1 MKSLMSYVLT
11 KKEKAAIVVLLLLI
25 LLTGWYVGIYSPIQE
40 RIEAADTTDL
50 EDAIAMEQVKSARI
64 KSMQAEIQENK
75 DADAPVVPSYNNFK
89 EELEELNRIHGQ
101 AYDFLFTFN
110 EPEVNGTNI
119 RRSVTVNCS
128 AEDYDAAVE
137 MMREIL
143 QGPYRSLI
151 YNISMDSV
159 SAVDADFEPNIKEGR
174 VELTFNMNYFETTE
188 GAESLEGLQVEET
201 QAASGGGL
209 ANSDMSNLQRS
220 DLETAAEAAFGEK
233 TMEVT
238 AGKRLKSENGASLVA
253 ALLFFVLCGVAASMI
268 LAAASASAGKMQQVP
283 VTDQKRFAVESGAAF
298 LRDELSDSKTAVKIT
313 DVRVVDSREEEPDYS
328 EEYVYTGGETL
339 DDDSILGSC
348 IKQVYTSL
356 AEEDGQNGSFSEQE
370 GNAQNG
376 SSPET
381 AEQDFTFSVQLTQ
394 TDGTQTS
401 IKDLDQ
407 LQTAAHLT
415 MDPQYNI
422 TVDISDTQTGD
433 DHPENRCERKLTV
446 AAKVHVDEMEEEE
459 EHEETNENGD
469 VISEWTITTT
479 TRITQIYWERGM
491 IEKTHP
497 DTGVSGG

>member
-40 RIEAADTTDL
+40 
-50 EDAIAMEQVKSARI
+50 RI

-220 DLETAAEAAFGEK
+220 DLETAAEAAFGE
-233 TMEVT
+233 
-238 AGKRLKSENGASLVA
+238 
-253 ALLFFVLCGVAASMI
+253 
-268 LAAASASAGKMQQVP
+268 
-283 VTDQKRFAVESGAAF
+283 
-298 LRDELSDSKTAVKIT
+298 
-313 DVRVVDSREEEPDYS
+313 
-328 EEYVYTGGETL
+328 
-339 DDDSILGSC
+339 
-348 IKQVYTSL
+348 
-356 AEEDGQNGSFSEQE
+356 
-370 GNAQNG
+370 
-376 SSPET
+376 
-381 AEQDFTFSVQLTQ
+381 
-394 TDGTQTS
+394 
-401 IKDLDQ
+401 
-407 LQTAAHLT
+407 
-415 MDPQYNI
+415 
-422 TVDISDTQTGD
+422 
-433 DHPENRCERKLTV
+433 
-446 AAKVHVDEMEEEE
+446 
-459 EHEETNENGD
+459 
-469 VISEWTITTT
+469 
-479 TRITQIYWERGM
+479 
-491 IEKTHP
+491 
-497 DTGVSGG
+497 

>member
-220 DLETAAEAAFGEK
+220 DLETA
-233 TMEVT
+233 V
-238 AGKRLKSENGASLVA
+238 S
-253 ALLFFVLCGVAASMI
+253 
-268 LAAASASAGKMQQVP
+268 
-283 VTDQKRFAVESGAAF
+283 
-298 LRDELSDSKTAVKIT
+298 
-313 DVRVVDSREEEPDYS
+313 Y
-328 EEYVYTGGETL
+328 
-339 DDDSILGSC
+339 
-348 IKQVYTSL
+348 
-356 AEEDGQNGSFSEQE
+356 
-370 GNAQNG
+370 
-376 SSPET
+376 
-381 AEQDFTFSVQLTQ
+381 
-394 TDGTQTS
+394 
-401 IKDLDQ
+401 
-407 LQTAAHLT
+407 
-415 MDPQYNI
+415 
-422 TVDISDTQTGD
+422 
-433 DHPENRCERKLTV
+433 
-446 AAKVHVDEMEEEE
+446 
-459 EHEETNENGD
+459 
-469 VISEWTITTT
+469 
-479 TRITQIYWERGM
+479 RITCNNGNQRTLIN
-491 IEKTHP
+491 P
-497 DTGVSGG
+497 

>member
-64 KSMQAEIQENK
+64 KSMQAEIQ
-75 DADAPVVPSYNNFK
+75 PSYNNFK

-201 QAASGGGL
+201 QAASGGG
-209 ANSDMSNLQRS
+209 
-220 DLETAAEAAFGEK
+220 
-233 TMEVT
+233 
-238 AGKRLKSENGASLVA
+238 
-253 ALLFFVLCGVAASMI
+253 LCGVAASMI

>member
-1 MKSLMSYVLT
+1 M
-11 KKEKAAIVVLLLLI
+11 LLLI

-220 DLETAAEAAFGEK
+220 DLETAAEAAFGE
-233 TMEVT
+233 
-238 AGKRLKSENGASLVA
+238 
-253 ALLFFVLCGVAASMI
+253 
-268 LAAASASAGKMQQVP
+268 
-283 VTDQKRFAVESGAAF
+283 
-298 LRDELSDSKTAVKIT
+298 
-313 DVRVVDSREEEPDYS
+313 
-328 EEYVYTGGETL
+328 
-339 DDDSILGSC
+339 
-348 IKQVYTSL
+348 
-356 AEEDGQNGSFSEQE
+356 
-370 GNAQNG
+370 
-376 SSPET
+376 
-381 AEQDFTFSVQLTQ
+381 
-394 TDGTQTS
+394 
-401 IKDLDQ
+401 
-407 LQTAAHLT
+407 
-415 MDPQYNI
+415 
-422 TVDISDTQTGD
+422 
-433 DHPENRCERKLTV
+433 
-446 AAKVHVDEMEEEE
+446 
-459 EHEETNENGD
+459 
-469 VISEWTITTT
+469 
-479 TRITQIYWERGM
+479 
-491 IEKTHP
+491 
-497 DTGVSGG
+497 

>member
-201 QAASGGGL
+201 Q
-209 ANSDMSNLQRS
+209 
-220 DLETAAEAAFGEK
+220 
-233 TMEVT
+233 
-238 AGKRLKSENGASLVA
+238 
-253 ALLFFVLCGVAASMI
+253 
-268 LAAASASAGKMQQVP
+268 AASASAGKMQQVP

>member
-1 MKSLMSYVLT
+1 VRTYHEILNELCSD

-220 DLETAAEAAFGEK
+220 DLETAAEAAFGE
-233 TMEVT
+233 
-238 AGKRLKSENGASLVA
+238 
-253 ALLFFVLCGVAASMI
+253 
-268 LAAASASAGKMQQVP
+268 
-283 VTDQKRFAVESGAAF
+283 
-298 LRDELSDSKTAVKIT
+298 
-313 DVRVVDSREEEPDYS
+313 
-328 EEYVYTGGETL
+328 
-339 DDDSILGSC
+339 
-348 IKQVYTSL
+348 
-356 AEEDGQNGSFSEQE
+356 
-370 GNAQNG
+370 
-376 SSPET
+376 
-381 AEQDFTFSVQLTQ
+381 
-394 TDGTQTS
+394 
-401 IKDLDQ
+401 
-407 LQTAAHLT
+407 
-415 MDPQYNI
+415 
-422 TVDISDTQTGD
+422 
-433 DHPENRCERKLTV
+433 
-446 AAKVHVDEMEEEE
+446 
-459 EHEETNENGD
+459 
-469 VISEWTITTT
+469 
-479 TRITQIYWERGM
+479 
-491 IEKTHP
+491 
-497 DTGVSGG
+497 

>member
-1 MKSLMSYVLT
+1 MV
-11 KKEKAAIVVLLLLI
+11 
-25 LLTGWYVGIYSPIQE
+25 
-40 RIEAADTTDL
+40 
-50 EDAIAMEQVKSARI
+50 
-64 KSMQAEIQENK
+64 
-75 DADAPVVPSYNNFK
+75 
-89 EELEELNRIHGQ
+89 
-101 AYDFLFTFN
+101 
-110 EPEVNGTNI
+110 
-119 RRSVTVNCS
+119 
-128 AEDYDAAVE
+128 
-137 MMREIL
+137 
-143 QGPYRSLI
+143 
-151 YNISMDSV
+151 
-159 SAVDADFEPNIKEGR
+159 
-174 VELTFNMNYFETTE
+174 
-188 GAESLEGLQVEET
+188 
-201 QAASGGGL
+201 
-209 ANSDMSNLQRS
+209 
-220 DLETAAEAAFGEK
+220 
-233 TMEVT
+233 VT

-415 MDPQYNI
+415 I

>member
-11 KKEKAAIVVLLLLI
+11 KKKGSYRCFAAADPADRLV
-25 LLTGWYVGIYSPIQE
+25 YVGIYSPIQE

-101 AYDFLFTFN
+101 SYDFLFTFN

-220 DLETAAEAAFGEK
+220 DLETAAEAAFGE
-233 TMEVT
+233 
-238 AGKRLKSENGASLVA
+238 
-253 ALLFFVLCGVAASMI
+253 
-268 LAAASASAGKMQQVP
+268 
-283 VTDQKRFAVESGAAF
+283 
-298 LRDELSDSKTAVKIT
+298 
-313 DVRVVDSREEEPDYS
+313 
-328 EEYVYTGGETL
+328 
-339 DDDSILGSC
+339 
-348 IKQVYTSL
+348 
-356 AEEDGQNGSFSEQE
+356 
-370 GNAQNG
+370 
-376 SSPET
+376 
-381 AEQDFTFSVQLTQ
+381 
-394 TDGTQTS
+394 
-401 IKDLDQ
+401 
-407 LQTAAHLT
+407 
-415 MDPQYNI
+415 
-422 TVDISDTQTGD
+422 
-433 DHPENRCERKLTV
+433 
-446 AAKVHVDEMEEEE
+446 
-459 EHEETNENGD
+459 
-469 VISEWTITTT
+469 
-479 TRITQIYWERGM
+479 
-491 IEKTHP
+491 
-497 DTGVSGG
+497 

>member
-1 MKSLMSYVLT
+1 M
-11 KKEKAAIVVLLLLI
+11 LLLI

-64 KSMQAEIQENK
+64 KSMQVEIQENK

-220 DLETAAEAAFGEK
+220 DLETAAEAAFGE
-233 TMEVT
+233 
-238 AGKRLKSENGASLVA
+238 
-253 ALLFFVLCGVAASMI
+253 
-268 LAAASASAGKMQQVP
+268 
-283 VTDQKRFAVESGAAF
+283 
-298 LRDELSDSKTAVKIT
+298 
-313 DVRVVDSREEEPDYS
+313 
-328 EEYVYTGGETL
+328 
-339 DDDSILGSC
+339 
-348 IKQVYTSL
+348 
-356 AEEDGQNGSFSEQE
+356 
-370 GNAQNG
+370 
-376 SSPET
+376 
-381 AEQDFTFSVQLTQ
+381 
-394 TDGTQTS
+394 
-401 IKDLDQ
+401 
-407 LQTAAHLT
+407 
-415 MDPQYNI
+415 
-422 TVDISDTQTGD
+422 
-433 DHPENRCERKLTV
+433 
-446 AAKVHVDEMEEEE
+446 
-459 EHEETNENGD
+459 
-469 VISEWTITTT
+469 
-479 TRITQIYWERGM
+479 
-491 IEKTHP
+491 
-497 DTGVSGG
+497 

>member
-188 GAESLEGLQVEET
+188 GAESLEGLQIEET

-209 ANSDMSNLQRS
+209 ASSDMSNLQRS
-220 DLETAAEAAFGEK
+220 DLETAAEAAFGE
-233 TMEVT
+233 
-238 AGKRLKSENGASLVA
+238 
-253 ALLFFVLCGVAASMI
+253 
-268 LAAASASAGKMQQVP
+268 
-283 VTDQKRFAVESGAAF
+283 
-298 LRDELSDSKTAVKIT
+298 
-313 DVRVVDSREEEPDYS
+313 
-328 EEYVYTGGETL
+328 
-339 DDDSILGSC
+339 
-348 IKQVYTSL
+348 
-356 AEEDGQNGSFSEQE
+356 
-370 GNAQNG
+370 
-376 SSPET
+376 
-381 AEQDFTFSVQLTQ
+381 
-394 TDGTQTS
+394 
-401 IKDLDQ
+401 
-407 LQTAAHLT
+407 
-415 MDPQYNI
+415 
-422 TVDISDTQTGD
+422 
-433 DHPENRCERKLTV
+433 
-446 AAKVHVDEMEEEE
+446 
-459 EHEETNENGD
+459 
-469 VISEWTITTT
+469 
-479 TRITQIYWERGM
+479 
-491 IEKTHP
+491 
-497 DTGVSGG
+497 

>member
-1 MKSLMSYVLT
+1 MV
-11 KKEKAAIVVLLLLI
+11 
-25 LLTGWYVGIYSPIQE
+25 
-40 RIEAADTTDL
+40 
-50 EDAIAMEQVKSARI
+50 
-64 KSMQAEIQENK
+64 
-75 DADAPVVPSYNNFK
+75 
-89 EELEELNRIHGQ
+89 
-101 AYDFLFTFN
+101 
-110 EPEVNGTNI
+110 
-119 RRSVTVNCS
+119 
-128 AEDYDAAVE
+128 
-137 MMREIL
+137 
-143 QGPYRSLI
+143 
-151 YNISMDSV
+151 
-159 SAVDADFEPNIKEGR
+159 
-174 VELTFNMNYFETTE
+174 
-188 GAESLEGLQVEET
+188 
-201 QAASGGGL
+201 
-209 ANSDMSNLQRS
+209 
-220 DLETAAEAAFGEK
+220 
-233 TMEVT
+233 VT

-253 ALLFFVLCGVAASMI
+253 ALLFFVLCGVAASAVKI
-268 LAAASASAGKMQQVP
+268 QQVP

-348 IKQVYTSL
+348 IKQVYT
-356 AEEDGQNGSFSEQE
+356 
-370 GNAQNG
+370 
-376 SSPET
+376 

-394 TDGTQTS
+394 TDGTQTN

-469 VISEWTITTT
+469 VTSEWTITTT

>member
-1 MKSLMSYVLT
+1 MRRERVRTYHEILNELCSD
-11 KKEKAAIVVLLLLI
+11 KEKAAIVVLLLLI

-220 DLETAAEAAFGEK
+220 DLETAAEAAFGE
-233 TMEVT
+233 
-238 AGKRLKSENGASLVA
+238 
-253 ALLFFVLCGVAASMI
+253 
-268 LAAASASAGKMQQVP
+268 
-283 VTDQKRFAVESGAAF
+283 
-298 LRDELSDSKTAVKIT
+298 
-313 DVRVVDSREEEPDYS
+313 
-328 EEYVYTGGETL
+328 
-339 DDDSILGSC
+339 
-348 IKQVYTSL
+348 
-356 AEEDGQNGSFSEQE
+356 
-370 GNAQNG
+370 
-376 SSPET
+376 
-381 AEQDFTFSVQLTQ
+381 
-394 TDGTQTS
+394 
-401 IKDLDQ
+401 
-407 LQTAAHLT
+407 
-415 MDPQYNI
+415 
-422 TVDISDTQTGD
+422 
-433 DHPENRCERKLTV
+433 
-446 AAKVHVDEMEEEE
+446 
-459 EHEETNENGD
+459 
-469 VISEWTITTT
+469 
-479 TRITQIYWERGM
+479 
-491 IEKTHP
+491 
-497 DTGVSGG
+497 

>member
-1 MKSLMSYVLT
+1 MRRERVRTYHEILNELCSD

-188 GAESLEGLQVEET
+188 GAESLEGLQIEET

-220 DLETAAEAAFGEK
+220 DLETAAEAAFGE
-233 TMEVT
+233 
-238 AGKRLKSENGASLVA
+238 
-253 ALLFFVLCGVAASMI
+253 
-268 LAAASASAGKMQQVP
+268 
-283 VTDQKRFAVESGAAF
+283 
-298 LRDELSDSKTAVKIT
+298 
-313 DVRVVDSREEEPDYS
+313 
-328 EEYVYTGGETL
+328 
-339 DDDSILGSC
+339 
-348 IKQVYTSL
+348 
-356 AEEDGQNGSFSEQE
+356 
-370 GNAQNG
+370 
-376 SSPET
+376 
-381 AEQDFTFSVQLTQ
+381 
-394 TDGTQTS
+394 
-401 IKDLDQ
+401 
-407 LQTAAHLT
+407 
-415 MDPQYNI
+415 
-422 TVDISDTQTGD
+422 
-433 DHPENRCERKLTV
+433 
-446 AAKVHVDEMEEEE
+446 
-459 EHEETNENGD
+459 
-469 VISEWTITTT
+469 
-479 TRITQIYWERGM
+479 
-491 IEKTHP
+491 
-497 DTGVSGG
+497 

>member
-1 MKSLMSYVLT
+1 MRRERVRTYHEILNELCSDKKRKGSYRCF
-11 KKEKAAIVVLLLLI
+11 AAADPADRL
-25 LLTGWYVGIYSPIQE
+25 GIYSPIQE

-188 GAESLEGLQVEET
+188 GAESLEGLQIEET

-220 DLETAAEAAFGEK
+220 DLETAAEAAFGE
-233 TMEVT
+233 
-238 AGKRLKSENGASLVA
+238 
-253 ALLFFVLCGVAASMI
+253 
-268 LAAASASAGKMQQVP
+268 
-283 VTDQKRFAVESGAAF
+283 
-298 LRDELSDSKTAVKIT
+298 
-313 DVRVVDSREEEPDYS
+313 
-328 EEYVYTGGETL
+328 
-339 DDDSILGSC
+339 
-348 IKQVYTSL
+348 
-356 AEEDGQNGSFSEQE
+356 
-370 GNAQNG
+370 
-376 SSPET
+376 
-381 AEQDFTFSVQLTQ
+381 
-394 TDGTQTS
+394 
-401 IKDLDQ
+401 
-407 LQTAAHLT
+407 
-415 MDPQYNI
+415 
-422 TVDISDTQTGD
+422 
-433 DHPENRCERKLTV
+433 
-446 AAKVHVDEMEEEE
+446 
-459 EHEETNENGD
+459 
-469 VISEWTITTT
+469 
-479 TRITQIYWERGM
+479 
-491 IEKTHP
+491 
-497 DTGVSGG
+497 

>member
-1 MKSLMSYVLT
+1 MV
-11 KKEKAAIVVLLLLI
+11 
-25 LLTGWYVGIYSPIQE
+25 
-40 RIEAADTTDL
+40 
-50 EDAIAMEQVKSARI
+50 
-64 KSMQAEIQENK
+64 
-75 DADAPVVPSYNNFK
+75 
-89 EELEELNRIHGQ
+89 
-101 AYDFLFTFN
+101 
-110 EPEVNGTNI
+110 
-119 RRSVTVNCS
+119 
-128 AEDYDAAVE
+128 
-137 MMREIL
+137 
-143 QGPYRSLI
+143 
-151 YNISMDSV
+151 
-159 SAVDADFEPNIKEGR
+159 
-174 VELTFNMNYFETTE
+174 
-188 GAESLEGLQVEET
+188 
-201 QAASGGGL
+201 
-209 ANSDMSNLQRS
+209 
-220 DLETAAEAAFGEK
+220 
-233 TMEVT
+233 VT

-268 LAAASASAGKMQQVP
+268 LAAASASAVKIQQVP

-356 AEEDGQNGSFSEQE
+356 AEEDGQNGSFFEQV

-376 SSPET
+376 LSPET
-381 AEQDFTFSVQLTQ
+381 AEQEFTFSVQLTQ
-394 TDGTQTS
+394 TDGTQTN

-469 VISEWTITTT
+469 VTSEWTITTT

>member
-1 MKSLMSYVLT
+1 
-11 KKEKAAIVVLLLLI
+11 

-220 DLETAAEAAFGEK
+220 DLETAAEAAFGE
-233 TMEVT
+233 
-238 AGKRLKSENGASLVA
+238 
-253 ALLFFVLCGVAASMI
+253 
-268 LAAASASAGKMQQVP
+268 
-283 VTDQKRFAVESGAAF
+283 
-298 LRDELSDSKTAVKIT
+298 
-313 DVRVVDSREEEPDYS
+313 
-328 EEYVYTGGETL
+328 
-339 DDDSILGSC
+339 
-348 IKQVYTSL
+348 
-356 AEEDGQNGSFSEQE
+356 
-370 GNAQNG
+370 
-376 SSPET
+376 
-381 AEQDFTFSVQLTQ
+381 
-394 TDGTQTS
+394 
-401 IKDLDQ
+401 
-407 LQTAAHLT
+407 
-415 MDPQYNI
+415 
-422 TVDISDTQTGD
+422 
-433 DHPENRCERKLTV
+433 
-446 AAKVHVDEMEEEE
+446 
-459 EHEETNENGD
+459 
-469 VISEWTITTT
+469 
-479 TRITQIYWERGM
+479 
-491 IEKTHP
+491 
-497 DTGVSGG
+497 

>member
-1 MKSLMSYVLT
+1 M
-11 KKEKAAIVVLLLLI
+11 LLLI

-75 DADAPVVPSYNNFK
+75 DADAPMVPSYNNFK

-188 GAESLEGLQVEET
+188 GAESLEGLQIEET

-220 DLETAAEAAFGEK
+220 DLETAAEAAFGE
-233 TMEVT
+233 
-238 AGKRLKSENGASLVA
+238 
-253 ALLFFVLCGVAASMI
+253 
-268 LAAASASAGKMQQVP
+268 
-283 VTDQKRFAVESGAAF
+283 
-298 LRDELSDSKTAVKIT
+298 
-313 DVRVVDSREEEPDYS
+313 
-328 EEYVYTGGETL
+328 
-339 DDDSILGSC
+339 
-348 IKQVYTSL
+348 
-356 AEEDGQNGSFSEQE
+356 
-370 GNAQNG
+370 
-376 SSPET
+376 
-381 AEQDFTFSVQLTQ
+381 
-394 TDGTQTS
+394 
-401 IKDLDQ
+401 
-407 LQTAAHLT
+407 
-415 MDPQYNI
+415 
-422 TVDISDTQTGD
+422 
-433 DHPENRCERKLTV
+433 
-446 AAKVHVDEMEEEE
+446 
-459 EHEETNENGD
+459 
-469 VISEWTITTT
+469 
-479 TRITQIYWERGM
+479 
-491 IEKTHP
+491 
-497 DTGVSGG
+497 

>member
-1 MKSLMSYVLT
+1 
-11 KKEKAAIVVLLLLI
+11 
-25 LLTGWYVGIYSPIQE
+25 VGIYSPIQE

-188 GAESLEGLQVEET
+188 GAESLEGLQIEET

-220 DLETAAEAAFGEK
+220 DLETAAEAAFGE
-233 TMEVT
+233 
-238 AGKRLKSENGASLVA
+238 
-253 ALLFFVLCGVAASMI
+253 
-268 LAAASASAGKMQQVP
+268 
-283 VTDQKRFAVESGAAF
+283 
-298 LRDELSDSKTAVKIT
+298 
-313 DVRVVDSREEEPDYS
+313 
-328 EEYVYTGGETL
+328 
-339 DDDSILGSC
+339 
-348 IKQVYTSL
+348 
-356 AEEDGQNGSFSEQE
+356 
-370 GNAQNG
+370 
-376 SSPET
+376 
-381 AEQDFTFSVQLTQ
+381 
-394 TDGTQTS
+394 
-401 IKDLDQ
+401 
-407 LQTAAHLT
+407 
-415 MDPQYNI
+415 
-422 TVDISDTQTGD
+422 
-433 DHPENRCERKLTV
+433 
-446 AAKVHVDEMEEEE
+446 
-459 EHEETNENGD
+459 
-469 VISEWTITTT
+469 
-479 TRITQIYWERGM
+479 
-491 IEKTHP
+491 
-497 DTGVSGG
+497 

>member
-1 MKSLMSYVLT
+1 M
-11 KKEKAAIVVLLLLI
+11 VVLLLLI
-25 LLTGWYVGIYSPIQE
+25 LRTGWYVGIYSPIQE

-220 DLETAAEAAFGEK
+220 DLETAAEAAFGE
-233 TMEVT
+233 
-238 AGKRLKSENGASLVA
+238 
-253 ALLFFVLCGVAASMI
+253 
-268 LAAASASAGKMQQVP
+268 
-283 VTDQKRFAVESGAAF
+283 
-298 LRDELSDSKTAVKIT
+298 
-313 DVRVVDSREEEPDYS
+313 
-328 EEYVYTGGETL
+328 
-339 DDDSILGSC
+339 
-348 IKQVYTSL
+348 
-356 AEEDGQNGSFSEQE
+356 
-370 GNAQNG
+370 
-376 SSPET
+376 
-381 AEQDFTFSVQLTQ
+381 
-394 TDGTQTS
+394 
-401 IKDLDQ
+401 
-407 LQTAAHLT
+407 
-415 MDPQYNI
+415 
-422 TVDISDTQTGD
+422 
-433 DHPENRCERKLTV
+433 
-446 AAKVHVDEMEEEE
+446 
-459 EHEETNENGD
+459 
-469 VISEWTITTT
+469 
-479 TRITQIYWERGM
+479 
-491 IEKTHP
+491 
-497 DTGVSGG
+497 

>member
-188 GAESLEGLQVEET
+188 GAESLEGLQIEET
-201 QAASGGGL
+201 HRQLPAVVWQILICQICSALTWKQQQKQHSG
-209 ANSDMSNLQRS
+209 N
-220 DLETAAEAAFGEK
+220 K
-233 TMEVT
+233 
-238 AGKRLKSENGASLVA
+238 
-253 ALLFFVLCGVAASMI
+253 
-268 LAAASASAGKMQQVP
+268 P
-283 VTDQKRFAVESGAAF
+283 
-298 LRDELSDSKTAVKIT
+298 
-313 DVRVVDSREEEPDYS
+313 
-328 EEYVYTGGETL
+328 
-339 DDDSILGSC
+339 
-348 IKQVYTSL
+348 
-356 AEEDGQNGSFSEQE
+356 
-370 GNAQNG
+370 
-376 SSPET
+376 
-381 AEQDFTFSVQLTQ
+381 
-394 TDGTQTS
+394 
-401 IKDLDQ
+401 
-407 LQTAAHLT
+407 
-415 MDPQYNI
+415 
-422 TVDISDTQTGD
+422 
-433 DHPENRCERKLTV
+433 
-446 AAKVHVDEMEEEE
+446 
-459 EHEETNENGD
+459 
-469 VISEWTITTT
+469 W
-479 TRITQIYWERGM
+479 
-491 IEKTHP
+491 
-497 DTGVSGG
+497 

>member
-101 AYDFLFTFN
+101 SYDFLFTFN

-128 AEDYDAAVE
+128 VEDYDAAVE

-220 DLETAAEAAFGEK
+220 DLETAAEAAFGE
-233 TMEVT
+233 
-238 AGKRLKSENGASLVA
+238 
-253 ALLFFVLCGVAASMI
+253 
-268 LAAASASAGKMQQVP
+268 
-283 VTDQKRFAVESGAAF
+283 
-298 LRDELSDSKTAVKIT
+298 
-313 DVRVVDSREEEPDYS
+313 
-328 EEYVYTGGETL
+328 
-339 DDDSILGSC
+339 
-348 IKQVYTSL
+348 
-356 AEEDGQNGSFSEQE
+356 
-370 GNAQNG
+370 
-376 SSPET
+376 
-381 AEQDFTFSVQLTQ
+381 
-394 TDGTQTS
+394 
-401 IKDLDQ
+401 
-407 LQTAAHLT
+407 
-415 MDPQYNI
+415 
-422 TVDISDTQTGD
+422 
-433 DHPENRCERKLTV
+433 
-446 AAKVHVDEMEEEE
+446 
-459 EHEETNENGD
+459 
-469 VISEWTITTT
+469 
-479 TRITQIYWERGM
+479 
-491 IEKTHP
+491 
-497 DTGVSGG
+497 